1 MAKKIRIGIIGTGMM
16 AASHAASFSRIPY
29 VQVVACCDVREEV
42 AKEFSLEHN
51 IPSVYVTYEA
61 LLAHPEL
68 DAVTIVTPDRFHR
81 EIAIASARAGKHILC
96 EKPLSISVYFA
107 DEMKIEAEKAG
118 VVAMVNLSY
127 RKSSALYA
135 AERLISAGKLGEIR
149 HVRAHYLQS
158 WLVSNA
164 WGDWQTGPQWLWRL
178 SEAHGS
184 LGVLGD
190 VGVHLLD
197 FATYPVGRLL
207 DIQCTLQTF
216 EKNKGNRVGEYK
228 LDANDSASM
237 TGTFENGAMGVFQT
251 TRWSTGNHNTIELF
265 VHGSHG
271 ALSINLDTSF
281 AELNVCLGADV
292 HKARWKTRTLAP
304 GKSVYE
310 MFVQSIRRA
319 GKAGASLS
327 KGLPDF
333 ERGVKVQAMLEAA
346 FKSSSSGQREPIL
359 YS

>member
-1 MAKKIRIGIIGTGMM
+1 MAKKLRIGIIGTGMM
-16 AASHAASFSRIPY
+16 AASHAASFSRIPD
-29 VQVVACCDVREEV
+29 VHVIACCDVREDI
-42 AKEFSLEHN
+42 ATAFGLAHN
-51 IPSVYVTYEA
+51 IPSVYSTHEA
-61 LLAHPEL
+61 LLAHPGL
-68 DAVTIVTPDRFHR
+68 DAVSIVTPDRFHR
-81 EIAIASARAGKHILC
+81 EVALAATKAGKHVLC
-96 EKPLSISVYFA
+96 EKPLSTSVDFA
-107 DEMKIEAEKAG
+107 EEMKSAAEEAG
-118 VVAMVNLSY
+118 IVAMVNLSY

-164 WGDWQTGPQWLWRL
+164 WGDWETGPQWLWRL

-197 FATYPVGRLL
+197 FATFPVGRLR
-207 DIQCTLQTF
+207 DIHCTLHTF
-216 EKNKGNRVGEYK
+216 EKNKGNRVGEYR

-251 TRWSTGNHNTIELF
+251 TRWATGNHNTIELF
-265 VHGSHG
+265 VHGTHG

-292 HKARWKTRTLAP
+292 HKARWKTRSLSP

-310 MFVQSIRRA
+310 LFVQSIRR
-319 GKAGASLS
+319 GSKASMAPS

-333 ERGVKVQAMLEAA
+333 TRGTEVQAMLEAA

-359 YS
+359 YL